1 MKLGYDLYEVVTHDI
16 VYLLNKIKNAN
27 ITLYRLEKVEEDTYR
42 FYVPIYQRRAVKD
55 YKFIYIKSI
64 GVLHYLLLLLKT
76 KLSLL
81 GCICFLL
88 TIFISNQYIWDVQIS
103 GSNPSTNRKI
113 NEVLNDLHIDR
124 GDKLRTYKELNEIY
138 DRLKDKF
145 KQDIDYLNIY
155 QSGSV
160 LMIEYTNSKSATK
173 KKLDFRNIYASKDG
187 IIKSID
193 VSSGNIMVKEYAYVK
208 KGDLLVEN
216 TITSTN
222 DETKII
228 PVEGHIYAYTYQTL
242 EASIDAKKMDKGE
255 AFSYLLFKIRMQLQ
269 SIDKIDR
276 EKVVEYGII
285 DKKLVLKVQYVL
297 VEDIAVKGE
306 PNEASH

>member
-27 ITLYRLEKVEEDTYR
+27 ITLYRLEKVEENTYR
-42 FYVPIYQRRAVKD
+42 FYVPIYQRRAVKE
-55 YKFIYIKSI
+55 YKFMYIKSI
-64 GVLHYLLLLLKT
+64 GILHYLLLLLKT

-88 TIFISNQYIWDVQIS
+88 TIIISNQYIWDVQIS
-103 GSNPSTNRKI
+103 GSNPSTNKKI
-113 NEVLNDLHIDR
+113 NEVLNDLHIDK

-187 IIKSID
+187 IIKNID

-276 EKVVEYGII
+276 EKVVGYGII